1 MLIIVDAS
9 VIEVSHTLVHN
20 HTGSTT
26 LSLSNHGI
34 GDTKSPG
41 ITQPL
46 PNDAFPLS
54 VMHTSSL
61 SVRRK
66 HIAKEYC
73 AKLWLACAG
82 IYRRGCQWEGAHAAV
97 QDALLCDVCH
107 KEVFTEVLTLT
118 LPYSQVAGEH
128 LP

>member
-1 MLIIVDAS
+1 MLIVVDAS
-9 VIEVSHTLVHN
+9 LLEVSHTLVHN
-20 HTGSTT
+20 HIGSTT

-34 GDTKSPG
+34 GDAKSLG
-41 ITQPL
+41 VIQPL
-46 PNDAFPLS
+46 SNDAFALS

-61 SVRRK
+61 SVRRE
-66 HIAKEYC
+66 HIAKEYR

-107 KEVFTEVLTLT
+107 KEVLTEVLVLS
-118 LPYSQVAGEH
+118 LPYSQIAGEH